1 MEKFICFKIKKQNKL
16 LITNKINLIKSVINQ
31 KNQISLKNFIKIK
44 NKNYCKKIVLKIVA
58 NEKFT
63 NKNNI

>member
-16 LITNKINLIKSVINQ
+16 LFINKIYLIKSVINR
-31 KNQISLKNFIKIK
+31 KNQIFRKNFSKIK
-44 NKNYCKKIVLKIVA
+44 NKNYCKKMVLKTVA
-58 NEKFT
+58 NEKIT